1 MTNTGRDVVDP
12 QPGAL
17 DAAAEAFAAA
27 RSARR
32 LLDGAG
38 RRGAAAVNRS
48 QPIPGA
54 RRASTKAQAGLEDAA
69 RKLEEA
75 RDRWA
80 ALMRGIA
87 ADLNVGADQLVE
99 LVERFGLA
107 IALEELEAALLAC
120 REATTAPGAPQIEA
134 LDAAQV
140 ALRLLRGSA
149 ATST

>member
-48 QPIPGA
+48 HPIPGA
-54 RRASTKAQAGLEDAA
+54 RRASTKAQASLEDAA

-75 RDRWA
+75 RDPVSYTHLARVTLRRPPTWA
-80 ALMRGIA
+80 VAST
-87 ADLNVGADQLVE
+87 
-99 LVERFGLA
+99 
-107 IALEELEAALLAC
+107 EEVSAEDSLP
-120 REATTAPGAPQIEA
+120 T
-134 LDAAQV
+134 
-140 ALRLLRGSA
+140 A
-149 ATST
+149 ATMTSS

>member
-1 MTNTGRDVVDP
+1 
-12 QPGAL
+12 
-17 DAAAEAFAAA
+17 
-27 RSARR
+27 
-32 LLDGAG
+32 
-38 RRGAAAVNRS
+38 
-48 QPIPGA
+48 
-54 RRASTKAQAGLEDAA
+54 
-69 RKLEEA
+69 
-75 RDRWA
+75 
-80 ALMRGIA
+80 MRGIA

-120 REATTAPGAPQIEA
+120 REATTALGAPRIEA